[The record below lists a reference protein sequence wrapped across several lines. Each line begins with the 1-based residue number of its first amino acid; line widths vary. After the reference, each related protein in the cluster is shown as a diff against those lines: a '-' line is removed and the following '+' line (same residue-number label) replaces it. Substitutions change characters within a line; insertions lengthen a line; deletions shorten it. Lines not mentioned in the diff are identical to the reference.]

1 VPVNRLFLYGKIN
14 LLESCFLKSS
24 AISLSA
30 LSASSARLLSFC
42 KRFYG
47 VLTESLHVLIKI
59 IIHEKISTRFRS
71 DNAKG
76 YRREFVANLLLDLVV
91 NSQGFGVDFSRRSHS
106 VNTVFA
112 TTSLCSRDDFAVISL
127 HVLSL

>member
-91 NSQGFGVDFSRRSHS
+91 NSQRLRVDFATKSQRKRC
-106 VNTVFA
+106 VFA
-112 TTSLCSRDDFAVISL
+112 TTSLCFRDDLAVISL
-127 HVLSL
+127 HMLLL